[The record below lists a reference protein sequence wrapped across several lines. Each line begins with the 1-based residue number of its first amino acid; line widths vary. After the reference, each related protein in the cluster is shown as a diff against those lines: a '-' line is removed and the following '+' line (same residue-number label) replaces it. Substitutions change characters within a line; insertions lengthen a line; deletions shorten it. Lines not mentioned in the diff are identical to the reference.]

1 MLLKRLT
8 KFFTSLRLTVVLLAF
23 AIILIW
29 VGTVAQADEGLYQ
42 AQTRY
47 FKQWIVIG
55 ASMFGHR
62 VPLILPGGYLL
73 GTTLLVNLLA
83 AHIARF
89 QFTWK
94 KLGIHVAHSGII
106 LLLVGQLATDMF
118 SHEMQIH
125 FSEGEK
131 RSYAESMSDYELVF
145 TTSAD
150 ANHNQEISIPGRLLA
165 RGGDISVPQLPF
177 SIHLKNYWHNSD
189 PAFRAPMMQNG
200 PPLTTNGVAVNFDFR
215 EAPDVK
221 TLDEKNV
228 PTAVFNI
235 VAPGG
240 SLGEWVA
247 SGWSGDD
254 AMATS
259 IWEKYAQG
267 LGNPQMANA
276 IYTRIVEPQTIEV
289 AGKQYTFKL
298 RPERVYMPYSLTLL
312 KMTYSVYP
320 GSDTPK
326 DFRSR
331 VRLQNKQTGE
341 DREVEIFMNRPL
353 RYAGLTFYQYQM
365 NASELGLQ
373 AGHAPWSALQ
383 VVRNPSWFTPYVG
396 CFLVALGLVI
406 QFMSHLIKFISKRK
420 SAAEVAVATVPV
432 PKPLMTAQAEKRT
445 LQETVRK

>member
-1 MLLKRLT
+1 MPLKRIV
-8 KFFTSLRLTVVLLAF
+8 KFFSSLRLTVVLLAF
-23 AIILIW
+23 SIVLIW

-55 ASMFGHR
+55 ATMFGHR
-62 VPLILPGGYLL
+62 VPMLLPGGYLL
-73 GTTLLVNLLA
+73 GTMLLVNLLA
-83 AHIARF
+83 AHITRF

-94 KLGIHVAHSGII
+94 KLGIHIAHSGII

-118 SHEMQIH
+118 SHEMQIR
-125 FSEGEK
+125 FSEGET
-131 RSYAESMSDYELVF
+131 RSYAESMSNYELVF

-150 ANHNQEISIPGRLLA
+150 ANNNQEVTIPGRLLA
-165 RGGDISVPQLPF
+165 RGGDITVPQLPF
-177 SIHLKNYWHNSD
+177 SIQLKSYWHNSS
-189 PAFRAPMMQNG
+189 PTFRAPMMQNG
-200 PPLTTNGVAVNFDFR
+200 PPLTSNGVAADFDFY

-228 PTAVFNI
+228 PTAI
-235 VAPGG
+235 IDIAASTG
-240 SLGEWVA
+240 SRGEWVA

-254 AMATS
+254 AMATT
-259 IWEKYAQG
+259 IWEKYAQD
-267 LGNPQMANA
+267 LNNPQMANT
-276 IYTRIVEPQTIEV
+276 IYTRIVQPQTFEV
-289 AGKQYTFKL
+289 GGKHYTFKL
-298 RPERVYMPYSLTLL
+298 RPERVYTPYSLTLL

-331 VRLQNKQTGE
+331 VRLQNKHTGE
-341 DREVEIFMNRPL
+341 DREVEIFMNNPL

-365 NASELGLQ
+365 NASDLGRQ

-383 VVRNPSWFTPYVG
+383 VVRNPSWLTPYVG

-420 SAAEVAVATVPV
+420 SAAELAAATAPV
-432 PKPLMTAQAEKRT
+432 PKSLKTVREEKRA
-445 LQETVRK
+445 LQETGRK